1 MKLTR
6 QHAVQTTQCIAHTLL
21 QPDPS
26 LDFAALFPNMEHLGP
41 ATEPLL
47 TSFPLTFEF
56 DDRIYSIER
65 TKGVRIHEIA
75 TFVYQFLQEEL
86 SEEEKSKHNAP
97 HAQRRIDLVGQRTI
111 FGGLEL
117 SSLKGSQC
125 VWLVKLV
132 SSLDA
137 AHTSTP
143 PKSPPRLLAPSPIT
157 R

>member
-1 MKLTR
+1 VKLTW

-21 QPDPS
+21 EPDPS
-26 LDFAALFPNMEHLGP
+26 LDFAAPIPNMEHLGP

-47 TSFPLTFEF
+47 TSFPVTFEF

-75 TFVYQFLQEEL
+75 TFVHQFLQEPL
-86 SEEEKSKHNAP
+86 SEKERDAP
-97 HAQRRIDLVGQRTI
+97 HAQRRIDLVGQRTK

-117 SSLKGSQC
+117 SALKGSQC

-132 SSLDA
+132 S
-137 AHTSTP
+137 
-143 PKSPPRLLAPSPIT
+143 
-157 R
+157 